1 VAFVAYFDLLDAP
14 AKKLVWFE
22 QSGHEPFVD
31 EPAKF
36 NSAMADLVRPAVAG
50 ELAAGAG

>member
-50 ELAAGAG
+50 DAG

>member
-1 VAFVAYFDLLDAP
+1 VAYFDALAAP

-31 EPAKF
+31 EPGKF
-36 NSAMADLVRPAVAG
+36 NATMADLVRPAAFP
-50 ELAAGAG
+50 A